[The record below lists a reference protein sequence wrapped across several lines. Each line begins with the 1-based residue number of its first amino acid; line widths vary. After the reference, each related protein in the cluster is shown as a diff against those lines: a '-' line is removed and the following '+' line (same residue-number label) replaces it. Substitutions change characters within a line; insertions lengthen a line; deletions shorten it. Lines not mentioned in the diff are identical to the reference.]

1 MNDARA
7 SEPLITDAVEI
18 RSKFRIVGSPVG
30 CLPRATRQ
38 TQFCG
43 LPLALMA
50 EEVELLVSKGAAR
63 VVETSADRVVAC
75 MTEDVKR
82 MLEDWEEASHLGQV
96 MVTNYC

>member
-1 MNDARA
+1 M
-7 SEPLITDAVEI
+7 T
-18 RSKFRIVGSPVG
+18 
-30 CLPRATRQ
+30 
-38 TQFCG
+38 
-43 LPLALMA
+43 LMA

-82 MLEDWEEASHLGQV
+82 MQEDWEEASHLGQV